1 MSGQPVMQIKRIPN
15 NSDKNYAS
23 LGGSF
28 NAGPQQQFMDNSITL
43 NGWSHSPH
51 LSQTSILSTNS
62 SNYSNTVRD
71 VNKAKLKRLLLLSLR
86 HVGITKNQKDF
97 NTIWKHLY
105 TACVFALRQDLSG
118 REVEQEQ
125 MLAVIKNNMTFL
137 NVK

>member
-1 MSGQPVMQIKRIPN
+1 MSKQPVMQIKRMHN
-15 NSDKNYAS
+15 HGDRNYAS
-23 LGGSF
+23 LGSSL
-28 NAGPQQQFMDNSITL
+28 NAPPQQQFMDNSITL
-43 NGWSHSPH
+43 NGWSHSPQPPQASIP
-51 LSQTSILSTNS
+51 LTSS
-62 SNYSNTVRD
+62 SNTVRD

-86 HVGITKNQKDF
+86 HIGITKSRKDF
-97 NTIWKHLY
+97 NTIWRHLY